1 MLSEACTTQ
10 RSRDQRPRGRTDQ
23 WTRRLPR
30 AADIG
35 LSRHARG
42 EKPPRDSEMEIT
54 KDGKR
59 IKRRQLRIFLH
70 PRTPPRGAV
79 STEHRPNSSVT
90 GGIRKTEVDPFPPIH
105 FQKPPPKL
113 LVNVP
118 RGLRGQTARQL
129 MMGLRRD
136 ACRACAPPRRVA
148 GCAAARRPYS
158 FHSWRS
164 PSRGL
169 RCLRR
174 MPRRRPHARSCVEST
189 FT

>member
-1 MLSEACTTQ
+1 MLSEACTTH

-35 LSRHARG
+35 VSRRARSD
-42 EKPPRDSEMEIT
+42 KPPRDSEMEIT
-54 KDGKR
+54 KTGKR
-59 IKRRQLRIFLH
+59 RKRRQLRILLR

-79 STEHRPNSSVT
+79 STVHRPNSSVT
-90 GGIRKTEVDPFPPIH
+90 GGIRITEVDPFPAIH
-105 FQKPPPKL
+105 CQNPPPKL
-113 LVNVP
+113 LVNVT
-118 RGLRGQTARQL
+118 RRLRGQTARQL
-129 MMGLRRD
+129 MIGLRRD

-174 MPRRRPHARSCVEST
+174 MPRRRLHARSCVGST